1 MANDYGRAEGGER
14 LKMPKPMDRGN
25 SYSIIGA
32 IGLGGIIGMLYGQ
45 IKVCGAAFL
54 EFIKKELLPKIG
66 HKHVIFLDNASIH
79 KSDSIREAIEAKG
92 AKLVFL
98 PPYSPELSPIENM
111 WSKMKSTIRKLM
123 PRDPEAFHDALVQA
137 ISELSDNDFE
147 EWYEH
152 CGYDLK
158 S

>member
-1 MANDYGRAEGGER
+1 MHLFIN
-14 LKMPKPMDRGN
+14 
-25 SYSIIGA
+25 
-32 IGLGGIIGMLYGQ
+32 Q
-45 IKVCGAAFL
+45 IVLA
-54 EFIKKELLPKIG
+54 KE
-66 HKHVIFLDNASIH
+66 
-79 KSDSIREAIEAKG
+79 

-98 PPYSPELSPIENM
+98 PPYSPALSPIENM

-147 EWYEH
+147 EWYEY
-152 CGYDLK
+152 CGYELK